1 MESNFFK
8 KNNKKKTTNKNIK
21 NQKGK
26 FGNTNTNSKGM
37 GKSMSVRKT
46 GRGR

>member
-8 KNNKKKTTNKNIK
+8 KNNKKKTTTNNLK
-21 NQKGK
+21 NQKRK

>member
-21 NQKGK
+21 NQKEK